1 MVAQCG
7 ARAFIIDEG
16 ADERELLGVVQEF
29 EVLKEVGV
37 CQVPLIFLLVQGS
50 AAPRDDLAEL
60 DRLGSASVEMTRT
73 ILSMPQPIY
82 GLALGEISSTGAM
95 ILDACDCILSDLP
108 HENLVSRVLHPN
120 EIALVCEILSMEVA
134 NMNSTEVEKVKERLH
149 WKKLS
154 SRFPAL
160 AKARCSQGCLQPD
173 TAISA
178 TLDQVRF
185 LPGQRIVIDM

>member
-1 MVAQCG
+1 MPWP
-7 ARAFIIDEG
+7 R
-16 ADERELLGVVQEF
+16 RELLGVVQEF

-82 GLALGEISSTGAM
+82 GLALGETLGISTRGCWELETATGGAMSFNFFGSFELFSPSYQQKPLYIYRVLPLCAEYQPQLRISSTGAM

-120 EIALVCEILSMEVA
+120 EIALA
-134 NMNSTEVEKVKERLH
+134 
-149 WKKLS
+149 
-154 SRFPAL
+154 
-160 AKARCSQGCLQPD
+160 ARWN
-173 TAISA
+173 
-178 TLDQVRF
+178 
-185 LPGQRIVIDM
+185 